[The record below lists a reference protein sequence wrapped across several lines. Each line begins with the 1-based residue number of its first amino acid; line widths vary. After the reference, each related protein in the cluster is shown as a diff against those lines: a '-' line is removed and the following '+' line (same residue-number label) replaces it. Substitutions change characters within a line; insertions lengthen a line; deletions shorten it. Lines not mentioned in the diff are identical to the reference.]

1 MPELKDLT
9 VEFISLVAKPANGK
23 PLVLKSQ
30 GKPTVFPL
38 AKMDDALMRAYGIV
52 YSPDETDSQGD
63 WATADTIRQ
72 AATKFMRQKNQHNVD
87 KEHSYSEEMAFV
99 AETWLVRS
107 QDPLFPDEKD
117 GAWAVG
123 VQVND
128 PELWKQL
135 KSGELAGLSL
145 AGYARVVDPNSPSYQ
160 SKGDEAPGWFGK
172 WVSGWF
178 GKSHYNDKNQQH
190 GTQEADMSLSKE
202 EIAALVGQVVNTAFE
217 KRDAQ
222 EETKRKAAEAEA
234 ALDEKIKKAVTEG
247 ITAVKDDLTKE
258 IAKSLGKGGT
268 ESGGGTGE
276 SESFLA

>member
-72 AATKFMRQKNQHNVD
+72 AATKFMRQKNQDNVD

-160 SKGDEAPGWFGK
+160 SKGDEAPGWFLK
-172 WVSGWF
+172 WVSGVF
-178 GKSHYNDKNQQH
+178 GKLQKEEKNP
-190 GTQEADMSLSKE
+190 GTQEADMSLTKD
-202 EIAALVGQVVNTAFE
+202 EITALVGQVVKGAFAE
-217 KRDAQ
+217 RDAA
-222 EETKRKAAEAEA
+222 EEAKRKAAEAETA
-234 ALDEKIKKAVTEG
+234 QDEKIKKAVADG
-247 ITAVKDDLTKE
+247 ITAMKDDLVKD